1 VTDDFVLRTTYAEG
15 FRAPSIGELYGSAA
29 RADLQLFDPCSVGL
43 GGTPP
48 RVAAPPTVP
57 RWACR
62 PASSRPTR
70 RSR

>member
-29 RADLQLFDPCSVGL
+29 QKDLQLFDPCSVGL

-48 RVAAPPTVP
+48 QAAAPPTAP
-57 RWACR
+57 RWAAG

-70 RSR
+70 RFR